1 MKNVSISIDL
11 SIDELAILLGMLE
24 QNVEGDQR
32 GLPKEYTRDVKLLY
46 KKLVKVAEKIESE
59 LLN

>member
-11 SIDELAILLGMLE
+11 SIDELALLLGMLE
-24 QNVEGDQR
+24 QNVEGDQT
-32 GLPKEYTRDVKLLY
+32 GVPKEYTRDVKLLY
-46 KKLVKVAEKIESE
+46 KKFVKTADKIQLE